1 MNSCVKTCTH
11 QIYIAQWIVFFVVI
25 FPELLCAAVFKYPW
39 YATTK
44 TSHLVGIAPH
54 IPLLYNIDIS
64 VTNKGAMT

>member
-1 MNSCVKTCTH
+1 M
-11 QIYIAQWIVFFVVI
+11 VI
-25 FPELLCAAVFKYPW
+25 FTELLCAAVFKYPW